1 MRSHKKL
8 WMAGGVLLIAILLVT
23 GSLIVAQRGKTPPS
37 ERAEATAAGL
47 QITILSPYTGDAYPL
62 NSVIPVDVRAEG
74 NEFTILELWVDSD
87 LIEARDVSNT
97 SATRIQWHWTPAE
110 QGLHTLLVRA
120 HDAAGQVILSN
131 AVQLNITEPVSPS
144 VQIEAQAGDTAASIA
159 ARYHVDP
166 ADVHPAQKNENGD
179 WSVHPPPPPAENP
192 DAPLAPGQ
200 PVLVGMTL
208 RFPPSQPK
216 ISRPKPAQGPVAGA
230 KIVDAIEL
238 SENKALPLAP
248 TLSGKISGCQV
259 MLTFNDTAKTEEG
272 FYVMRQ
278 AEGETVFHRIA
289 ILGKNDGAHPLSFV
303 DPKPV
308 VSAVYVVAAVNG
320 VGQNPSNPWA
330 AHIADAA
337 CFNQGDSTFG
347 NHSDGVQIIGS
358 KLIIPES
365 ADASYFYYSTDDG
378 KNWQRAPED
387 DNQFVVPDENGAI
400 ALGQLLKPTGMDNG
414 TLSIDAWS
422 WKQRTLE
429 HEGKANQALDKFPRL
444 LICPGGCAGDV
455 AGNWREFSL
464 SMPWSENPWDIELEV
479 KNWDK
484 HATSFVWQI
493 SSTPFPPGPVLL
505 KNTYTVETAPAA
517 FTTLPLPE
525 SMRAGGKYH
534 IRVIPFKG
542 KMPAGEPTNAVTLS
556 IGPES
561 EEQIVLH
568 TFGEGPYDVQII
580 QFSPIHWPEPDVC
593 TGAVILDSHWDE
605 RDDNNQVVAYHQPG
619 ERLCPETYRGEGKEW
634 YEEFVDFVKPAVNW
648 ISETYQYLKEKLVD
662 LLASIFCGGDETCKE
677 VLMMGLNA
685 GLAALGVPPT
695 LPNFDQLVD
704 MGIDYLASELAE
716 QITGTDLMKE
726 LIKQA
731 EEYGLT
737 TEEEVNQWV
746 KEKLKDGIKEG
757 LNSLTE
763 VRNPSCMGAEEAHR
777 RGVEPLCL
785 PPYVKS
791 HLDPAGQL
799 LPATAVVRIT
809 RKPDAP
815 LRDDQTTYALRLS
828 VSGYKDVPPDYKVWV
843 QHTQSWLPVR
853 GPLQGE
859 LFKGEWRHIP
869 NLDPGESVTIPI
881 PLEPAEYWAP
891 GHKEAEGGWE
901 KLVCDAY
908 SCWDQNNDFWELY
921 YHGTATINATVGPAD
936 ILNPTD
942 LDSQFTADRCEA
954 GPLPQGGDPFVTFC
968 QQ

>member
-1 MRSHKKL
+1 M
-8 WMAGGVLLIAILLVT
+8 
-23 GSLIVAQRGKTPPS
+23 
-37 ERAEATAAGL
+37 
-47 QITILSPYTGDAYPL
+47 
-62 NSVIPVDVRAEG
+62 
-74 NEFTILELWVDSD
+74 
-87 LIEARDVSNT
+87 
-97 SATRIQWHWTPAE
+97 
-110 QGLHTLLVRA
+110 RA
-120 HDAAGQVILSN
+120 HDATGQVTLSN
-131 AVQLNITEPVSPS
+131 AVQLTITEPVSPS

-159 ARYHVDP
+159 AKYNVDP
-166 ADVHPAQKNENGD
+166 ADVHPAQRNENGD
-179 WSVHPPPPPAENP
+179 WSVHPPPPPAENL
-192 DAPLAPGQ
+192 DATLEPGQ
-200 PVLVGMTL
+200 PVLVGITPK
-208 RFPPSQPK
+208 FPPSQPK
-216 ISRPKPAQGPVAGA
+216 IAGPKLPEGPVTGA
-230 KIVDAIEL
+230 KIVDTIDL
-238 SENKALPLAP
+238 TDIKALPLAP
-248 TLSGKISGCQV
+248 TLSGKVSGCQV
-259 MLTFNDTAKTEEG
+259 MLIFNDAATTEDG
-272 FYVMRQ
+272 FSVLRQ
-278 AEGETVFHRIA
+278 VEGETVFHHIA
-289 ILGKNDGAHPLSFV
+289 TLGKNDGAQPLSFV
-303 DPKPV
+303 DPKPAA
-308 VSAVYVVAAVNG
+308 SAVYVVAAVNG
-320 VGQNPSNPWA
+320 AGQNPSNPWA
-330 AHIADAA
+330 AHITDAA
-337 CFNQGDSTFG
+337 CFNQGENASG
-347 NHSDGVQIIGS
+347 NDGGGSGVQIVGS

-365 ADASYFYYSTDDG
+365 VDASYFYYSTDGG
-378 KNWQRAPED
+378 KNWQRAPEE
-387 DNQFVVPDENGAI
+387 DNQFVVPNEDGAI
-400 ALGQLLKPTGMDNG
+400 ALGQLLKPAGEDNG
-414 TLSIDAWS
+414 TLLVDAWG

-429 HEGKANQALDKFPRL
+429 HTGEASQASSKYSKL
-444 LICPGGCAGDV
+444 LICPGGCSGDV
-455 AGNWREFSL
+455 AGNWRELSL
-464 SMPWSENPWDIELEV
+464 SIPWSENPWNIELEV

-484 HATSFVWQI
+484 SATKFIWQI
-493 SSTPFPPGPVLL
+493 SNTPFPPGPVLL
-505 KNTYTVETAPAA
+505 KNTYTVETTPAA
-517 FTTLPLPE
+517 FNTLPLPE
-525 SMRAGGKYH
+525 SMRTGGDYY
-534 IRVIPFKG
+534 IRVVPFKG
-542 KMPAGEPTNAVTLS
+542 KTPAGEPTNAVTLS
-556 IGPES
+556 VGPES
-561 EEQIVLH
+561 EEQVVLH

-605 RDDNNQVVAYHQPG
+605 RDDNNEVVAYHQPG

-662 LLASIFCGGDETCKE
+662 LLADIFCGGDETCKE

-685 GLAALGVPPT
+685 GLAALGVPPS

-716 QITGTDLMKE
+716 QITGTDLVKE

-746 KEKLKDGIKEG
+746 KDKLKEGLQEG

-763 VRNPSCMGAEEAHR
+763 VRNPSCMGEEEAHR

-785 PPYVKS
+785 PPYVQS

-809 RKPDAP
+809 RKPGVP

-828 VSGYKDVPPDYKVWV
+828 VYGYKDVPPDYKVWV

-869 NLDPGESVTIPI
+869 NLDPGESVTIPL

-921 YHGTATINATVGPAD
+921 YHGTATVNATVGPSD

-942 LDSQFTADRCEA
+942 LDSQFTADKCEA
-954 GPLPQGGDPFVTFC
+954 GPLPQDGDPFVTFC